1 MGGRTWISL
10 LPEEIQLQRMENQ
23 LSFLKAEFQ
32 TISFNH
38 LADIATDREGIV
50 SSALIP
56 SQIHRKRTVVILT
69 SCQELSF
76 CVFKK
81 IICIFRVCLFLWEV
95 QRTGVEIIYIY
106 LPNKI
111 RIKIS
116 VLNLISQ

>member
-81 IICIFRVCLFLWEV
+81 IICIFQVCLFLWEV